1 MPFINFNELPHLKL
15 MDNIHGAIAHSDQLT
30 VGYIT
35 LEEGAQL
42 PEHAHIH
49 EQWSHVIEGELDFVL
64 DGKKQRM
71 TKGMSVYI
79 PSNTPHQASA
89 NTKCVVIDT
98 FLPLRE
104 DFKMLKLWS

>member
-1 MPFINFNELPHLKL
+1 MPFINYNTLPHLKL
-15 MDNIHGAIAHSDQLT
+15 MDGIHGAIAHSEQLS

-64 DGKKQRM
+64 NGHRQLM
-71 TKGMSVYI
+71 TKGMSVHI
-79 PSNTPHQASA
+79 PSNIPHSA
-89 NTKCVVIDT
+89 TAVTKCVVIDT
-98 FLPLRE
+98 FLPVRE
-104 DFKMLKLWS
+104 DFKLLQPWS